1 MVATVLLRLVLW
13 LLLTGNVGAV
23 NLGVGLLVALL
34 LPGRLG
40 GRWDGAALGRAL
52 GQVLRVIPQA
62 YREALEMMLH
72 PHTQEVIRVREVAPQ
87 RSPGLIFLD
96 TFLITV
102 TPKTIVLNYRE
113 AEGYVVH
120 YVQPPSASA
129 RRA

>member
-40 GRWDGAALGRAL
+40 GRWDGAALG
-52 GQVLRVIPQA
+52 QVLRVIPQA

-72 PHTQEVIRVREVAPQ
+72 PHTQEVIRVQGVAPN
-87 RSPGLIFLD
+87 RTPGLIFLD

-120 YVQPPSASA
+120 YVQPPSE
-129 RRA
+129 